1 MKPLV
6 QLDLFPIDLH
16 LQRIDSAKNMRRFYV
31 ARIEPNLFGEW
42 CVVRRWGRI
51 GARGQQK
58 TEWFDNAGRAHD
70 ALGRVARGKR
80 RRGYK

>member
-1 MKPLV
+1 MKLPA

-16 LQRIDSAKNMRRFYV
+16 LQRIDPAKNMRRFYA

-42 CVVRRWGRI
+42 CVIRGWGRI
-51 GARGQQK
+51 GTRGQQM

-70 ALGRVARGKR
+70 ALGRVERGKR